1 MTGTLD
7 DAEPLITF
15 NPLSLVPD
23 SGGARVSNQAF
34 AVALLDNDHFTTAA
48 LDRAWRA
55 VFTRQK

>member
-15 NPLSLVPD
+15 SPLSLAPD
-23 SGGARVSNQAF
+23 GPARSSNQAF
-34 AVALLDNDHFTTAA
+34 AVAVLDDDHYTAAA